1 MLQLRNI
8 YKTYKSDSLEVP
20 VLHDLSLSIEQ
31 GEFVAV
37 MGPSGSGK
45 STLMS
50 IIGLLDT
57 ITSGTYL
64 LNGQDV
70 STSADKELA
79 RCRNKHI
86 GFVFQQFHLLPRLD
100 ALANTELPLIYARE
114 KKRLRM
120 EKAHLALEKVGLG
133 DRKNH
138 YPNQLSGG
146 QKQRVAIARAII
158 HNPDVILADEPTG
171 SLDSQTGEQVMRIFS
186 EFNREGKTV
195 ILVTHEPE
203 IAQHAQRTILL
214 RDGMVIEDRRV
225 NNGIMGSS

>member
-1 MLQLRNI
+1 MLQLHNVF
-8 YKTYKSDSLEVP
+8 KTYKSDVIQVP
-20 VLHDLSLSIEQ
+20 VLHNLSLLIEQ
-31 GEFVAV
+31 GEFVAI

-70 STSADKELA
+70 SASSDKELA
-79 RCRNKHI
+79 KYHNKHI
-86 GFVFQQFHLLPRLD
+86 GFVFQQFHLLPRLN

-114 KKRLRM
+114 KNKLRK
-120 EKAHLALEKVGLG
+120 EKAHRALDKVGLS
-133 DRKNH
+133 DRMSH

-158 HNPDVILADEPTG
+158 NNPDVILADEPTG
-171 SLDSQTGEQVMRIFS
+171 SLDSKTGEQVMSIFS
-186 EFNREGKTV
+186 DFNREGKTI

-203 IAQHAQRTILL
+203 IAQYAQRTILL
-214 RDGMVIEDRRV
+214 RDGIVVEDRRV
-225 NNGIMGSS
+225 

>member
-1 MLQLRNI
+1 MLQLHNVF
-8 YKTYKSDSLEVP
+8 KTYKTDAIQVP
-20 VLHDLSLSIEQ
+20 VLENLSLLIEQ
-31 GEFVAV
+31 GEFVAI

-57 ITSGTYL
+57 ITSGTYF

-70 STSADKELA
+70 SASSDKELA
-79 RCRNKHI
+79 KYRNRHI
-86 GFVFQQFHLLPRLD
+86 GFVFQQFHLLPRLN

-114 KKRLRM
+114 KKKLRM
-120 EKAHLALEKVGLG
+120 EKAHQALEKVGLG

-158 HNPDVILADEPTG
+158 NNPDVILADEPTG
-171 SLDSQTGEQVMRIFS
+171 SLDSKTGEQVMSIFS
-186 EFNREGKTV
+186 DFNREGKTV

-203 IAQHAQRTILL
+203 IARYAQRIILL
-214 RDGMVIEDRRV
+214 RDGIVIEDRRV
-225 NNGIMGSS
+225 